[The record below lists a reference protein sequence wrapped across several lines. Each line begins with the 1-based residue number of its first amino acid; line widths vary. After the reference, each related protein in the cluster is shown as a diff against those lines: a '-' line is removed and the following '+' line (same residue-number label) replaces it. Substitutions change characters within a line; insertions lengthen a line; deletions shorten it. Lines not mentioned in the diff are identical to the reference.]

1 MVYPNVGATNIT
13 SGVTVVDCQKQV
25 RSWRLLRSLM
35 GLLIPSC
42 NNCTFIEE
50 QDPETTSK
58 TSDYYNN
65 PQPSFFSTTTNNIIT
80 GTIFGY
86 RRGKVS
92 FCIQTNS
99 KTKSN
104 PILLLE
110 LAIST
115 TVLAR
120 EMQGGF
126 VRIALECATP
136 GYSSSGS
143 GNCYSLLSMPVW
155 TMYCNGR
162 KVGYAMKRRPSK
174 PDLDALRLMS
184 SVVAGAGIITGKEL
198 NRVDDNDDDNDD
210 QLIYLR
216 GNFERVHGSSE
227 HSESFHL
234 IDPDCCM
241 GQELSIFFY
250 RPR

>member
-1 MVYPNVGATNIT
+1 MVYPTVGATNIT
-13 SGVTVVDCQKQV
+13 SGVTVVDCHKQV
-25 RSWRLLRSLM
+25 RSWRFLRSLTE
-35 GLLIPSC
+35 LLIPSC
-42 NNCTFIEE
+42 KTCTFIDE
-50 QDPETTSK
+50 QDPESTSQ
-58 TSDYYNN
+58 TSYYDN
-65 PQPSFFSTTTNNIIT
+65 PQPSLFSTTNNNIIT

-99 KTKSN
+99 KSTSN

-110 LAIST
+110 LAIPT

-120 EMQGGF
+120 EMRGGF

-136 GYSSSGS
+136 GYTSSGS

-162 KVGYAMKRRPSK
+162 KAGYAMKRRPSK

-184 SVVAGAGIITGKEL
+184 SMVAGAGIITGKEL
-198 NRVDDNDDDNDD
+198 NRVDDDDDD
-210 QLIYLR
+210 QLMYLR
-216 GNFERVHGSSE
+216 GNFERVYGSSGN
-227 HSESFHL
+227 SESFHL
-234 IDPDCCM
+234 IDPDGCM

-250 RPR
+250 RTPR

>member
-1 MVYPNVGATNIT
+1 MVYPAVGDTNTT
-13 SGVTVVDCQKQV
+13 SGITVVDCHKQV
-25 RSWRLLRSLM
+25 RSWRLLRSLTE
-35 GLLIPSC
+35 LLIPSC
-42 NNCTFIEE
+42 KNCTFIEE
-50 QDPETTSK
+50 QDPETTSQ
-58 TSDYYNN
+58 TSRYYNN
-65 PQPSFFSTTTNNIIT
+65 PQPSVFRTSNNNIIT

-99 KTKSN
+99 KSTSN

-110 LAIST
+110 LAIPT

-120 EMQGGF
+120 EMRGGF

-136 GYSSSGS
+136 GYPSSGS

-155 TMYCNGR
+155 AMYCNGR
-162 KVGYAMKRRPSK
+162 KVGYAMKLRPSK

-198 NRVDDNDDDNDD
+198 NRVDDDDD

-216 GNFERVHGSSE
+216 GNFERVYGSAG
-227 HSESFHL
+227 HSQSFHL
-234 IDPDCCM
+234 IDPEGCM
-241 GQELSIFFY
+241 GQELSISFIVHGD
-250 RPR
+250 